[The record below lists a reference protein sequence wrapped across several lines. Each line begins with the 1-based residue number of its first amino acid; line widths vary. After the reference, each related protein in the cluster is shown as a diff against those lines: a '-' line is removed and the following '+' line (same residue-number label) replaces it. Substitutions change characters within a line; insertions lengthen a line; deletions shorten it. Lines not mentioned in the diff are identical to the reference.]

1 MSSIVRDVS
10 PKYYTINLVETFENA
25 YSLSINFKGGANE
38 YSEKITQIPD
48 KMLWYFLQYIF
59 QEVNDSYGS
68 YQIEHVSAFLRP

>member
-48 KMLWYFLQYIF
+48 KML
-59 QEVNDSYGS
+59 
-68 YQIEHVSAFLRP
+68 